1 MAEIVGTLSISHSPL
16 WNLKPDPGANEPGG
30 SFVANTEKA
39 RDLLEQMKPDVLV
52 VFGPDHA
59 RGVFYDML
67 PAFAIGV
74 ERLTGV
80 GDYFTP
86 KGDLPVAGQ
95 LARAIFDG
103 VTARGFDPA
112 ISLDMQVDHGLTQVY
127 ARLVPDLD
135 IPIVPIIINSGC
147 PPMPSFARSYDFG
160 RAVGDAIA
168 AYSGGERIVTV
179 GSGGMSHWPASTNA
193 FDETITP
200 EWRDFLINGRPEVEK
215 MEEGRVAKAMSL
227 AENGATG
234 HVAEP
239 WDRALLERILAN
251 PNVLRNLDAEDVA
264 ELAGPGACEL
274 RTWAA
279 AVAAWG
285 RGVGWSAYE
294 PVPEWITG
302 MGMIASASPTMEGVA

>member
-1 MAEIVGTLSISHSPL
+1 MATVVGTISLSHSPL

-30 SFVANTEKA
+30 SFVSDVDKA
-39 RDLLEQMKPDVLV
+39 RDLVARLKPDVIVL
-52 VFGPDHA
+52 FGPDHA

-67 PAFAIGV
+67 PAFAVGV
-74 ERLTGV
+74 ERLTGI

-86 KGDLPVAGQ
+86 KGELPVAQG

-112 ISLDMQVDHGLTQVY
+112 LSLDMQVDHGLTQVY
-127 ARLVPDLD
+127 ARLAPALD
-135 IPIVPIIINSGC
+135 IPIVPIIINAGC
-147 PPMPSFARSYDFG
+147 PPMPTFARSFDFG

-168 AYSGGERIVTV
+168 QYPGAERVLTV

-193 FDETITP
+193 FDETIAP
-200 EWRDFLINGRPEVEK
+200 EWREFLINGRPRVPE
-215 MEEGRVAKAMSL
+215 MEEGRVAKAMAL
-227 AENGATG
+227 AEGGATG
-234 HVAEP
+234 HVAED
-239 WDRALLERILAN
+239 WDRALLQRIMAD
-251 PNVLRNLDAEDVA
+251 PTALRHLDSEDVA
-264 ELAGPGACEL
+264 ERAGPGACEL

-285 RGVGWSAYE
+285 QPVGWEAYE

-302 MGMIASASPTMEGVA
+302 MGIVASEAPELEEV